1 MRWVDHP
8 LRVDG
13 RGRVAGTT
21 ADDHLRDL
29 VEQVLFTSYG
39 ERVNRPGFGSGL
51 LQQVF
56 APNGDQLAATM
67 QVLAQGALQEWLGDL
82 IEVERVE
89 VESDEATVVVTVA
102 YAVRPTGRRVEA
114 RFAREVPRP

>member
-1 MRWVDHP
+1 VRYVDHP

-13 RGRVAGTT
+13 RGRLAGTT
-21 ADDHLRDL
+21 AGDHLRDL

-39 ERVNRPGFGSGL
+39 ERVNRPGFGSAL

-67 QVLAQGALQEWLGDL
+67 QVLVQGALQEWLGDL
-82 IEVERVE
+82 LDVERVA
-89 VESDEATVVVTVA
+89 VEADESSVVVTVA
-102 YAVRPTGRRVEA
+102 YAVRRTGQRVEA